1 MGGYFSDRIDRM
13 KHDKKIAVII
23 PALNEEKTLPLV
35 LRDIPQDLVNEV
47 VVVDNG
53 SSDKTPSIATEMGA
67 TVLSESRRGYGFPCL
82 KGIEYLKTKNPD
94 IVVFLDGNYSDH
106 SDEIIK
112 LVAPII
118 KEDYDLVLGSRV
130 MGKVEEGALRFPVR
144 FGNLLATTLIRLF
157 YGFKYTD
164 MGPFRAI
171 KFNKLLELDMHD
183 NLGWTIEMQ
192 VKAVKKKY
200 RIMEVPVSYRKGT
213 GKSKFTGNVKGI
225 AVIGYRILRA
235 IFKNLFYSPR

>member
-106 SDEIIK
+106 SNEIIK

-130 MGKVEEGALRFPVR
+130 MGKVEEGVLRFPVR

-164 MGPFRAI
+164 LGPFRAI
-171 KFNKLLELDMHD
+171 KFSKLLELDMQD